1 MNTSWITFF
10 GAILGTIFGLMETF
24 GYLMGQVECAGAKLE
39 RRFVAFEKIRN
50 VVRGRK
56 RIFDLF
62 NVIAKKR
69 VKFTNRK
76 IVGFTDI

>member
-1 MNTSWITFF
+1 
-10 GAILGTIFGLMETF
+10 
-24 GYLMGQVECAGAKLE
+24 MGQVECAGAKLE